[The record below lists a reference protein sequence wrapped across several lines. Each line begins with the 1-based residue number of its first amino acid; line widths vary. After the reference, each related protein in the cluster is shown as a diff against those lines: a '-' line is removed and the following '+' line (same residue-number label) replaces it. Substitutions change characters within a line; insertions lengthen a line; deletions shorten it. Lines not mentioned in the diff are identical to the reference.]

1 MTSSSSSVALSVDP
15 WELRRRFK
23 AVCDA
28 TNNRFQNFQIR
39 VHRSLSWLER
49 ALGSD
54 AEQEPDGRLLFGWIA
69 FNALYGR
76 WDEDAGF
83 AAKDR
88 DSWQTFLQGV
98 IKADGNGVIGRRLV
112 ELRQP
117 VLDLLDNKFLD
128 PQFWRNPSVKANRKA
143 YFNAQSAFVEGR
155 WLSLAIA
162 AVDRVY
168 TLRGQI
174 VHGAATRGGKLNRLT
189 LRLSCQVL
197 EGLLGPLLEIV
208 IDHCADDD
216 WPPICYP
223 PIDDG
228 KSRPAGAALRHP
240 R

>member
-98 IKADGNGVIGRRLV
+98 IKADGKGVIGRRLV

-143 YFNAQSAFVEGR
+143 FFNAQSDFVEGR

-162 AVDRVY
+162 AIDRVY

-174 VHGAATRGGKLNRLT
+174 VHGAATRGGKLNRST

-208 IDHCADDD
+208 IDQCADDD

-223 PIDDG
+223 PIVEG
-228 KSRPAGAALRHP
+228 NSSRGAAALRRP

>member
-1 MTSSSSSVALSVDP
+1 MASTASSAKSEFDP
-15 WELRRRFK
+15 RELRRRFQS
-23 AVCDA
+23 VCDA
-28 TNNRFQNFQIR
+28 TSNRFQNFQIR

-54 AEQEPDGRLLFGWIA
+54 AELEPDGRLLYGWIA

-76 WDEDAGF
+76 WDDDAGF

-98 IKADGNGVIGRRLV
+98 LKDDTDGAIGRRLV
-112 ELRQP
+112 VLRQP

-128 PQFWRNPSVKANRKA
+128 PQFWRNPNAKANRKA
-143 YFNAQSAFVEGR
+143 FFAAQSDFVEGR

-162 AVDRVY
+162 AIDRVY

-174 VHGAATRGGKLNRLT
+174 VHGAATRGSKLNRTT
-189 LRLSCQVL
+189 LRLGCQVL
-197 EGLLGPLLEIV
+197 EGILGPLLEIV
-208 IDHCADDD
+208 IDRCADDD
-216 WPPICYP
+216 WPPLCYP
-223 PIDDG
+223 PIDEG
-228 KSRPAGAALRHP
+228 YSRAATEAVRRP

>member
-1 MTSSSSSVALSVDP
+1 MTSTSSSATSEFDLR
-15 WELRRRFK
+15 ELRRRFES
-23 AVCDA
+23 VCDA

-76 WDEDAGF
+76 WDEDTGF

-98 IKADGNGVIGRRLV
+98 LKADNNGLIGRRLV

-143 YFNAQSAFVEGR
+143 FFTAQSDFVEGR

-162 AVDRVY
+162 AIDRIY

-174 VHGAATRGGKLNRLT
+174 VHGAATRGSKLNRTT
-189 LRLSCQVL
+189 LGLGCQVL

-208 IDHCADDD
+208 IDQCVDDE

-223 PIDDG
+223 PIVEG
-228 KSRPAGAALRHP
+228 SSSRGAAALRQP